1 MKNIWLICCK
11 DLKSYFTTWIAYS
24 LLTRTAIV
32 LGFFFYVAA
41 AIFATRSAQ
50 ASMMGGGM
58 PMDVNEWVVR
68 PLLMNVAVISLF
80 LIPMIGMRLFAEEK
94 NTGTIE
100 LLLTSPVRDFEIVL
114 GKWLGG
120 LLFYCCFLAIAAL
133 NLSFL
138 FLYGKPDW
146 KPVALGFLGLVL
158 QGGALLA
165 VCTFLSSLTRNQ
177 IIAADAG
184 FTVCLLLWVLD
195 WVSAYNTTV
204 WAKVLSYIS
213 LSTHLEQFSKGV
225 LDSKDLV
232 YYASMIFLW
241 LFLTSRS
248 VESLRWRS

>member
-1 MKNIWLICCK
+1 M
-11 DLKSYFTTWIAYS
+11 
-24 LLTRTAIV
+24 
-32 LGFFFYVAA
+32 
-41 AIFATRSAQ
+41 
-50 ASMMGGGM
+50 
-58 PMDVNEWVVR
+58 
-68 PLLMNVAVISLF
+68 
-80 LIPMIGMRLFAEEK
+80 
-94 NTGTIE
+94 
-100 LLLTSPVRDFEIVL
+100 
-114 GKWLGG
+114 
-120 LLFYCCFLAIAAL
+120 
-133 NLSFL
+133 
-138 FLYGKPDW
+138 
-146 KPVALGFLGLVL
+146 ALGFLGLVL

>member
-58 PMDVNEWVVR
+58 PMDVNEWVIR

-120 LLFYCCFLAIAAL
+120 VLFYCCFLSIAAL
-133 NLSFL
+133 NLGFL

-195 WVSAYNTTV
+195 WVSAYNTSI
-204 WAKVLSYIS
+204 WAKILSYIS

-225 LDSKDLV
+225 LDSRDLV

-241 LFLTSRS
+241 LFLTARS

>member
-24 LLTRTAIV
+24 LFTRIAIV

-204 WAKVLSYIS
+204 WAKILSYIS

-225 LDSKDLV
+225 LDSRDLV